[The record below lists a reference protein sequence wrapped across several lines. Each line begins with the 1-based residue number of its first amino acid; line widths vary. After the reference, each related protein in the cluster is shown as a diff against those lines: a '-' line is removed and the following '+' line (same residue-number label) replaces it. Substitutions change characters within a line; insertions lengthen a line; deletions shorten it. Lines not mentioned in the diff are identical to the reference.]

1 MSIFFK
7 KNLRDISICC
17 YSYCLFYFLSGIRH
31 GESFVKA
38 TLGSFI
44 QKGQLGVFWYF
55 GAMII
60 IYALLPGIAYLY
72 KAKYKTFIA
81 LTVGLLLM
89 ASIFFLLNFSS
100 GIHIEQN
107 TIQTFRLWNWL
118 FYFCLGGIL
127 RHCSFRVNIFVLII
141 LIVLNYLFQTMTSE
155 YMESVYCEYFYPSVI
170 VMLLSLCVF
179 QYIRN
184 IKLDLKFVNG
194 GKLFLPCYTIHM
206 FVIGQ
211 TLKPFKHIFSFMDD
225 FCPALYFVFVC
236 AVTML
241 LSWVMMKIPY
251 LEKVFRI

>member
-1 MSIFFK
+1 
-7 KNLRDISICC
+7 
-17 YSYCLFYFLSGIRH
+17 
-31 GESFVKA
+31 
-38 TLGSFI
+38 
-44 QKGQLGVFWYF
+44 
-55 GAMII
+55 
-60 IYALLPGIAYLY
+60 
-72 KAKYKTFIA
+72 
-81 LTVGLLLM
+81 
-89 ASIFFLLNFSS
+89 
-100 GIHIEQN
+100 
-107 TIQTFRLWNWL
+107 
-118 FYFCLGGIL
+118 
-127 RHCSFRVNIFVLII
+127 
-141 LIVLNYLFQTMTSE
+141 MTSE

-211 TLKPFKHIFSFMDD
+211 KLKTFNHIFSFMDD